1 MSTATKTRT
10 KRAGE
15 VFLLNPNDLIF
26 EEGFN
31 FRQNYTGIEELAQSI
46 QNNGQV
52 NPVQVYKIRSGENK
66 GKYFVRIGHRRTL
79 AAQLIAKED
88 ANFEIKALCLSKN
101 DPIDNLL
108 LQFNSQTEVPLN
120 PIEKGN
126 LINALVENGMD
137 AKEIQA
143 NLGVSQAQFYNLIKL
158 TTAPA
163 SVQDAIINDLISG
176 TTVNTLIRTHSN
188 GSGNKRTLDGD
199 ALAVAVQA
207 AISDAQANPTKGK
220 KGVKA
225 TGSNTVKGAVKVS
238 LEAKIKQLIWLNQKS
253 EATNE
258 TIEAFAKVVA
268 LLENADST
276 AENVFESFESFE

>member
-26 EEGFN
+26 EDGFN

-46 QNNGQV
+46 QSNGQV

-120 PIEKGN
+120 SIEKGN
-126 LINALVENGMD
+126 LINALIENGMSAD
-137 AKEIQA
+137 EVQA
-143 NLGVSQAQFYNLIKL
+143 NLGISVAQFYNLIKL
-158 TTAPA
+158 TSAPV
-163 SVQDAIINDLISG
+163 SVQEAITNDLISG
-176 TTVNTLIRTHSN
+176 TTVNALIRTHSS
-188 GSGNKRTLDGD
+188 GSGNKRTLDSK
-199 ALAVAVQA
+199 ALAEAVDA

-220 KGVKA
+220 KGAKA
-225 TGSNTVKGAVKVS
+225 TGSNITGAKKVS
-238 LEAKIKQLIWLNQKS
+238 LETKIKQLLWLHQKC
-253 EATNE
+253 ETPNE
-258 TIEAFAKVVA
+258 V
-268 LLENADST
+268 LENFSKVIESLQADGAT
-276 AENVFESFESFE
+276 AENVIDSLV